1 MKYDFHRL
9 RQVPILQVAQHL
21 GMDLVRCGTGVWA
34 LRDPDHPRE
43 PTSLRIFEKTNTF
56 KRFSGIEIGGTSGGS
71 PINLVMHIR
80 DCSLQEAVEFLSSR
94 FL

>member
-1 MKYDFHRL
+1 MRNDFCRL

-56 KRFSGIEIGGTSGGS
+56 KRFSGMEIGGTSGGS
-71 PINLVMHIR
+71 PIDLVMHIQ
-80 DCSLQEAVEFLSSR
+80 DCPFREAVGFLSLH
-94 FL
+94 FP